1 MTQSTLTSKQKHP
14 NSEYYD
20 IELLAYSPTRAI
32 NEDVVETGIML
43 HPIEVYL
50 IENDLECS
58 APQGQLRFGAGGALY
73 KTNNRIGKKYIVHK
87 GNSRVRAA
95 IKMGYT
101 HIEGYLLH
109 EWTAMDTPEYWRG
122 ALV

>member
-20 IELLAYSPTRAI
+20 IELLAYIPTRKI
-32 NEDVVETGIML
+32 NDDVVETGIML

>member
-1 MTQSTLTSKQKHP
+1 MTQSILTSKQKHP

-20 IELLAYSPTRAI
+20 IELLAYSPTRTI
-32 NEDVVETGIML
+32 NEDVVKTGIMF

-58 APQGQLRFGAGGALY
+58 APQGQFRYGAGGVLY
-73 KTNNRIGKKYIVHK
+73 KTNNNVGKKYIVHN

-95 IKMGYT
+95 IEMGYT

-109 EWTAMDTPEYWRG
+109 EWTPMDTPEYWRG

>member
-1 MTQSTLTSKQKHP
+1 MTQSILTSKQKHP

-20 IELLAYSPTRAI
+20 IELLAYSPTRKI
-32 NEDVVETGIML
+32 NDDVVETGIML

>member
-1 MTQSTLTSKQKHP
+1 MTQSTLTSKVKHP
-14 NSEYYD
+14 DSEYYD
-20 IELLAYSPTRAI
+20 IEWLAYSPTREI

-50 IENDLECS
+50 IVNDLECS
-58 APQGQLRFGAGGALY
+58 APQGQMRFGAGGALY
-73 KTNNRIGKKYIVHK
+73 KTNSFMGKKYIVHK

-122 ALV
+122 APV